1 MTSPLI
7 IGPPDTLSFFLSV
20 LPVCSRCRQDTAA
33 SESLF
38 KCYCIKKKLTSLL
51 RLKPLVCEASDF
63 QQTENVPVIDVSER
77 QPPNS
82 NLLPSPHLSTG
93 GATIPD
99 TDPPPPP
106 LPPSLLHGLIWRC
119 HLADIVQVGE
129 NAAVLSR
136 GSCSSKGKSRG
147 PL

>member
-7 IGPPDTLSFFLSV
+7 IGPPETLSFFLSLSV
-20 LPVCSRCRQDTAA
+20 LPLCSRCRQDTAA
-33 SESLF
+33 PESLF

-77 QPPNS
+77 QPPTLIYS
-82 NLLPSPHLSTG
+82 PALTSLLVEPRFQTQ
-93 GATIPD
+93 TRIP
-99 TDPPPPP
+99 T
-106 LPPSLLHGLIWRC
+106 PSLLHGLIWRC

-136 GSCSSKGKSRG
+136 GRCSRKGKSRG